1 MADKTISQLEVA
13 DTILSTDYIII
24 DNTEVTRRAEVSSLS
39 GLYVPNS
46 ITTSAGRT
54 ILSATNHQAQITA
67 LSNITDNGSTTINLT
82 IADSGKII
90 HCTSPYAVTINMP
103 STDPGGNFT
112 VAVIRGGLGMVTFNA
127 NGKTL
132 NSYNSVYSIAGQH
145 AWASVIRVAPNAYN
159 LTGTLL

>member
-39 GLYVPNS
+39 SLYVPNS
-46 ITTSAGRT
+46 ITTSAGLT
-54 ILSATNHQAQITA
+54 ILGATDHQAQITA
-67 LSNITDNGSTTINLT
+67 LTNITDTSDTTINLT

-103 STDPGGNFT
+103 STDPNGNFT
-112 VAVIRGGLGMVTFNA
+112 VAVIQGGLGMVTFSA

-132 NSYNSVYSIAGQH
+132 NSYNSLYSIAGQH
-145 AWASVIRVAPNAYN
+145 AWASVIRVAPNIYN